1 MNKYF
6 LYANYYYNFGF
17 NVTCILNERNEHT
30 SPGPVILK
38 SPSHEWTHFK
48 NTRQSLKTLHSYKW
62 GKAKGIGIV
71 LGYNGLRALDI
82 DECYDFSVIPDFLS
96 ILDLPSDY
104 EWVMK
109 SGSHNGFHILFYADE
124 HKFEVAKNKI
134 KAFKSE
140 RFKHIELRW
149 IGHLVLPPSI
159 HFTLNNYEFLKPII
173 PKFAPTKINNDN
185 LYLLLDKYCKR
196 KSQEKQTKKFMADN
210 VRLSKVLRELNISID
225 RAIDFLESKSIE
237 IEKRPTA
244 KISAEVY
251 ELLSGEFQNDASKK
265 VASKEPNNISPIYI
279 DDSSSSSEEV
289 DNEDEDELVESS
301 ITSRIYIDDSS
312 SSSEEVDNEDKLVE
326 SSIISR
332 IYIDDSSSSSEEID
346 NTFSQPYYL
355 FFDTETT
362 GVPNDWN
369 TPLTAFS
376 NWPRLVQLAYLLY
389 DSKGTLILS
398 NETLIKPDGFS
409 IPKDAS
415 DVHGITTEFALNNG
429 NGINEVLSNFEE
441 QCLKSKYLVAHNI
454 NFDSKIMGSE
464 FLRNTSRNPISK
476 LQLLCTMEA
485 STDFCKIEGYYGYKW
500 PKLSELHI
508 KLFGVDFE
516 GAHNALADIEATA
529 RCFWEMRK
537 LKLI

>member
-1 MNKYF
+1 
-6 LYANYYYNFGF
+6 
-17 NVTCILNERNEHT
+17 
-30 SPGPVILK
+30 
-38 SPSHEWTHFK
+38 
-48 NTRQSLKTLHSYKW
+48 
-62 GKAKGIGIV
+62 
-71 LGYNGLRALDI
+71 
-82 DECYDFSVIPDFLS
+82 
-96 ILDLPSDY
+96 
-104 EWVMK
+104 
-109 SGSHNGFHILFYADE
+109 
-124 HKFEVAKNKI
+124 
-134 KAFKSE
+134 
-140 RFKHIELRW
+140 
-149 IGHLVLPPSI
+149 
-159 HFTLNNYEFLKPII
+159 
-173 PKFAPTKINNDN
+173 
-185 LYLLLDKYCKR
+185 
-196 KSQEKQTKKFMADN
+196 MADN

-265 VASKEPNNISPIYI
+265 AASKEPNNISPIYI

-369 TPLTAFS
+369 NPLTAFS